1 MKRQIRF
8 SLLVLACVALVVAGT
23 SSIQPV
29 LAASSTEKDASTEKV
44 ASTEK
49 DVAADE
55 MKSAAADV
63 KDEAEKDA
71 TKKDA
76 AEDDNA
82 AKDEANKEVAAQ
94 DASPKDVAPKNI
106 EFFAGMHNGDL
117 EVKII
122 AKSDYAANVIIA
134 NKTGLPVNIKL
145 PESFAAVPV
154 VAQFGGGGGGAGGG
168 GGGGFGGGG
177 GGGGQQS
184 SGGGMGGG
192 GGGMGG
198 GGGGGMFSIPP
209 DETAKIPVATVC
221 LDHGLRNPS
230 SSKPYKIVPAE
241 SHVKNPAV
249 NELLKAFGRGELNHD
264 AAQAAAWN
272 LNSNMSWDALS
283 TKLTGTVRN
292 VNRAPYFSRDEI
304 RVGMAYAQ
312 EATRRAEVAA
322 AEKDAEEDAPSTDEN
337 SSEERSTVDYTA
349 E

>member
-1 MKRQIRF
+1 MKRQIR
-8 SLLVLACVALVVAGT
+8 SNLLVLACVALVVAGT
-23 SSIQPV
+23 SSVQPV
-29 LAASSTEKDASTEKV
+29 LAASSTENV
-44 ASTEK
+44 A
-49 DVAADE
+49 AADE
-55 MKSAAADV
+55 VKSATADDQ
-63 KDEAEKDA
+63 DEAETDA
-71 TKKDA
+71 PKKDA

-94 DASPKDVAPKNI
+94 DATPKDVAPKDVAPKDVAPKTV

-154 VAQFGGGGGGAGGG
+154 VAQFGGGGGGAGG

-249 NELLKAFGRGELNHD
+249 TELLKAFGRGELNHD

-272 LNSNMSWDALS
+272 LNSNMSWNALS

-292 VNRAPYFSRDEI
+292 VNRAPYFSREEI

-322 AEKDAEEDAPSTDEN
+322 AEKVAEEDAPSTDKN